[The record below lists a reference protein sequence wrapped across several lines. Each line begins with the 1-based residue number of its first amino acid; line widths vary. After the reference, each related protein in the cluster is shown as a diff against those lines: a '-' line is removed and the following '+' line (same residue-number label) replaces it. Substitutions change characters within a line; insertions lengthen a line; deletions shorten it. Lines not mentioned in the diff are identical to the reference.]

1 MSEEITALSTTRVK
15 LLIANV
21 IKKRE
26 ELNAEVGY
34 WNAVLTVLYGELKMR
49 KGINLQVNEEEAN
62 GKQE

>member
-1 MSEEITALSTTRVK
+1 MSEEITALSTVRVK

-34 WNAVLTVLYGELKMR
+34 WNRVLIVLYGELERR
-49 KGINLQVNEEEAN
+49 KGITLQVNEEENN
-62 GKQE
+62 GEQE